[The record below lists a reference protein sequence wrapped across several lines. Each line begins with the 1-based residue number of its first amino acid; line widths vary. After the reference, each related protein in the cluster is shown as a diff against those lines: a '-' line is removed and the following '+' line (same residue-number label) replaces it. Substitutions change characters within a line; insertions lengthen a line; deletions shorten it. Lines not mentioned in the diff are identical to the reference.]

1 MTWYFTFG
9 SNHWPGINYYT
20 KLRGTAEDTRLQ
32 LSETREEMFKI
43 FGEYWSMQYDFK
55 QGYKM
60 VHGNNPWPKLQYIS
74 AYALKKERNLP
85 VPTIP
90 EQMTWFRMM
99 HKLYRPHL
107 NLLAPVSDGTV
118 NHMILKGN
126 YTKTIQLY
134 TTNNPSRRLFLQIQ
148 HPDSNIVCG
157 CCVFIRSIT
166 ELKFLVECILL
177 DKLEK
182 IPPVEYTR
190 IYRTDYAEQSFNG
203 LYSSKYYAKK
213 IITPY
218 NILAI
223 ISTLPDNSWQSEP
236 AFA

>member
-9 SNHWPGINYYT
+9 SSHWPGINYYT

-32 LSETREEMFKI
+32 LSQTREEMFKI

-55 QGYKM
+55 QGYDI

-90 EQMTWFRMM
+90 EQMTWFRIMRI
-99 HKLYRPHL
+99 LYEPDL
-107 NLLAPVSDGTV
+107 NLLAPTNNGIESHTTLEG
-118 NHMILKGN
+118 NH
-126 YTKTIQLY
+126 YKTIHLY
-134 TTNNPSRRLFLQIQ
+134 TDNNPSRRLFLQIRD
-148 HPDSNIVCG
+148 PDSNRVYG
-157 CCVFIRSIT
+157 CSVFIRSVT
-166 ELKFLVECILL
+166 ELKSLVECILL

-190 IYRTDYAEQSFNG
+190 IYRTDYTEH
-203 LYSSKYYAKK
+203 YISKYYAKK

-218 NILAI
+218 DILDI